1 MLTKVVDA
9 LTSDESNAA
18 LSAKQGKVLNDKIN
32 AIGSSTT
39 PPPPI
44 TPTDIVVDTLANN
57 ETNKAPSVHI
67 TKESLSTKA
76 SLDTNTNKI
85 PISSIPD
92 EAIPTVNKLRIMGGA
107 NIRVSDLDNDT
118 YVISKADTKEDVLG
132 YINDINLGPA
142 TSNQKWVDICYCN
155 HIGGGLYIA
164 IAEDTNKA
172 MKSSN
177 GKDWEE
183 ITLPYS
189 MKYHCIAYD
198 DVLKMVCIAA
208 DNSKEILVSND
219 GATFTKVA
227 LPVTD
232 NILAADITSIYGR
245 FVILSKIGELF
256 ISANDDCTNWQKIAP
271 TIAIGPNKVYNAICY
286 NDKDKKLAIVGNDN
300 TQFLISS
307 KISINDINTINTFTS
322 YSMDGYEFV
331 DVAYSYE
338 LDMYCAIGGEN
349 APDILDKVYTSI
361 DGGITWKSNNI
372 RASDWKKC
380 IWVPDWK
387 AFVFMSSQEKICAI
401 SLDGNNFDIVNLPEI
416 DTNVSNYSSLCY
428 SSKNDRLVLTIYNS
442 DKFAAMSIDGKKL
455 KLRWTKHYIDIKDN
469 INISLQSICWSP
481 ELHMFCA
488 VGYYNNKA
496 ITSSDG
502 ITWTK
507 RTLSNSN
514 GWHSICWSPELHMFC
529 AVCEIN
535 SNNGIGITSPDG
547 IRWTG
552 IILPGAGHWQSICW
566 SSELHIFCAI
576 AYNSNKAVTSSDGIT
591 WTERTLPINSTWQSI
606 CWSPELRIFC
616 AIDDGGRVIT
626 SPDGITWNQ
635 HPILVPEW
643 IDVCWSPKLRLFCI
657 IGNNTK
663 KIATSP
669 DGITWTERTTSSS
682 NVAWRSICWCEK
694 FEIFY
699 AVALNNHKTATSSDG
714 ITWNE
719 GTIAVNYSWRSICWA
734 EHLSIFCGIY
744 DTNKVATSVSG
755 TTWDQTSSLS
765 NIDWSSICWS
775 PEQEIFCAIAY
786 DTNKVATSPDG
797 ETWTERTLPS
807 RDNWSSICWAPK
819 LRMFY
824 AVAYN
829 SNKLATSPNGIN
841 WTETTLPSIDK
852 FGSICWA
859 EELEK
864 FLILTVR
871 ADVDKS
877 IHSDA
882 YLIGQIDE

>member
-9 LTSDESNAA
+9 LTSDESDAA
-18 LSAKQGKVLNDKIN
+18 LSAKQGKILNDKID

-85 PISSIPD
+85 PISNIPD

-118 YVISKADTKEDVLG
+118 YIISKADTKEDVLG
-132 YINDINLGPA
+132 YINDINLGLT

-232 NILAADITSIYGR
+232 NILAADITSICGR

-256 ISANDDCTNWQKIAP
+256 VSVNDDCTNWQKIVP
-271 TIAIGPNKVYNAICY
+271 NVAIGPNKVYNAICY
-286 NDKDKKLAIVGNDN
+286 NDRDKKLAIVGNDN

-322 YSMDGYEFV
+322 HRIDDYTFV

-338 LDMYCAIGGEN
+338 LDMYCAVGGEN

-372 RASDWKKC
+372 RAFDWKKC

-401 SLDGNNFDIVNLPEI
+401 SLDGHNFDIVNLPEI

-428 SSKNDRLVLTIYNS
+428 SSKNDRLVLTIYNL
-442 DKFAAMSIDGKKL
+442 DKFAAML
-455 KLRWTKHYIDIKDN
+455 L
-469 INISLQSICWSP
+469 
-481 ELHMFCA
+481 
-488 VGYYNNKA
+488 
-496 ITSSDG
+496 
-502 ITWTK
+502 
-507 RTLSNSN
+507 
-514 GWHSICWSPELHMFC
+514 
-529 AVCEIN
+529 
-535 SNNGIGITSPDG
+535 
-547 IRWTG
+547 
-552 IILPGAGHWQSICW
+552 
-566 SSELHIFCAI
+566 
-576 AYNSNKAVTSSDGIT
+576 
-591 WTERTLPINSTWQSI
+591 
-606 CWSPELRIFC
+606 
-616 AIDDGGRVIT
+616 
-626 SPDGITWNQ
+626 
-635 HPILVPEW
+635 
-643 IDVCWSPKLRLFCI
+643 
-657 IGNNTK
+657 
-663 KIATSP
+663 
-669 DGITWTERTTSSS
+669 
-682 NVAWRSICWCEK
+682 
-694 FEIFY
+694 
-699 AVALNNHKTATSSDG
+699 
-714 ITWNE
+714 
-719 GTIAVNYSWRSICWA
+719 
-734 EHLSIFCGIY
+734 
-744 DTNKVATSVSG
+744 
-755 TTWDQTSSLS
+755 
-765 NIDWSSICWS
+765 
-775 PEQEIFCAIAY
+775 
-786 DTNKVATSPDG
+786 
-797 ETWTERTLPS
+797 
-807 RDNWSSICWAPK
+807 
-819 LRMFY
+819 
-824 AVAYN
+824 
-829 SNKLATSPNGIN
+829 
-841 WTETTLPSIDK
+841 
-852 FGSICWA
+852 
-859 EELEK
+859 
-864 FLILTVR
+864 
-871 ADVDKS
+871 
-877 IHSDA
+877 
-882 YLIGQIDE
+882 

>member
-1 MLTKVVDA
+1 
-9 LTSDESNAA
+9 
-18 LSAKQGKVLNDKIN
+18 
-32 AIGSSTT
+32 
-39 PPPPI
+39 
-44 TPTDIVVDTLANN
+44 
-57 ETNKAPSVHI
+57 
-67 TKESLSTKA
+67 
-76 SLDTNTNKI
+76 
-85 PISSIPD
+85 
-92 EAIPTVNKLRIMGGA
+92 MGGA

-132 YINDINLGPA
+132 YINDINLGIT

-189 MKYHCIAYD
+189 MKYHSIAYD
-198 DVLKMVCIAA
+198 DVLKMICIVV
-208 DNSKEILVSND
+208 DNSKEILVSKD

-232 NILAADITSIYGR
+232 NILASDITSICGR

-256 ISANDDCTNWQKIAP
+256 VSVNDDCTNWQKIVP

-286 NDKDKKLAIVGNDN
+286 NDRDKKLAIVGNDN

-322 YSMDGYEFV
+322 HRIDGYEFV

-338 LDMYCAIGGEN
+338 LDMYCAVGGEN

-401 SLDGNNFDIVNLPEI
+401 SLDGHNFDIVNLPEI

-442 DKFAAMSIDGKKL
+442 DKFAAMRIDSKKL
-455 KLRWTKHYIDIKDN
+455 NLIKWNKHYVNIKDN
-469 INISLQSICWSP
+469 INIYLESICWSP
-481 ELHMFCA
+481 ELKIFYA
-488 VGYYNNKA
+488 VGNSRRA

-502 ITWTK
+502 ITWTE
-507 RTLSNSN
+507 RTLLNSN

-529 AVCEIN
+529 A
-535 SNNGIGITSPDG
+535 
-547 IRWTG
+547 
-552 IILPGAGHWQSICW
+552 
-566 SSELHIFCAI
+566 I
-576 AYNSNKAVTSSDGIT
+576 AYDTNKAVTSSDGIT
-591 WTERTLPINSTWQSI
+591 WTERTLPGAVNWHSI
-606 CWSPELRIFC
+606 CWSPELHMFC
-616 AIDDGGRVIT
+616 AIYGGGRVVI
-626 SPDGITWNQ
+626 SSDGITWNQ
-635 HPILVPEW
+635 HPIFVPEW

-669 DGITWTERTTSSS
+669 DGITWTERTTSSR
-682 NVAWRSICWCEK
+682 VAWRSICWSQHHEA
-694 FEIFY
+694 FY
-699 AVALNNHKTATSSDG
+699 AFSLNNNKVAISSDG

-719 GTIAVNYSWRSICWA
+719 QTILTNNSWRTVCWSDT
-734 EHLSIFCGIY
+734 LQIFCGIY
-744 DTNKVATSVSG
+744 DTNKIGISLNG
-755 TTWDQTSSLS
+755 TTWEQKGSLS